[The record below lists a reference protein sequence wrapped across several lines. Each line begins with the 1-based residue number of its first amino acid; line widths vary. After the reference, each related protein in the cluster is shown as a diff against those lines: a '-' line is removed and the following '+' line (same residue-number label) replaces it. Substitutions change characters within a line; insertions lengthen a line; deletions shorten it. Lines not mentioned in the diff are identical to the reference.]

1 MEVGS
6 YSFGLVNPGLA
17 HIPGVV
23 MQVDVD
29 NFRGLTDSRT
39 QNFE

>member
-6 YSFGLVNPGLA
+6 SSFDLVNAQGLA

-29 NFRGLTDSRT
+29 NFVA
-39 QNFE
+39 